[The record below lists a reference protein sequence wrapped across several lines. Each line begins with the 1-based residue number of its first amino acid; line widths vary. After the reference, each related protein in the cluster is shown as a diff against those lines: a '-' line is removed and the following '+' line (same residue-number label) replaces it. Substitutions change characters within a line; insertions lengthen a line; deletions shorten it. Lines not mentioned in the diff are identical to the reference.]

1 MPQPPADAAP
11 ALHALGPRAVLADLP
26 DLAAV
31 LDLRERV
38 LADPPEHLLAGRA
51 GTVPAARTLLLRF
64 DRPLDE
70 AARTRLARHLGR
82 LTAQDPGAQ
91 APADRERVVEIPVRY
106 DGADLTACAE
116 HLGCTP
122 EEVVRRHT
130 ETRWRAGFAGFA
142 PGFAYLTPDGGADGT
157 PDATGPGGLEVPRRD
172 SPRTRVPAGSVA
184 LAGTFSAVYPQDSPG
199 GWQLIGRTDAPL
211 WDVDRDPPALIAP
224 GDVVRFREITDD
236 ADDAEPRGAAEDSP
250 DGSPRATDRDSGAAA
265 ETPEPRTVRDDTGA
279 EQTAAR
285 LRILAPGLSTTLQDA
300 GRPGLDDLGVGPSG
314 WADPLAAHAAN
325 RLVGNPPGSAVLEN
339 ALGRL
344 RVMVP
349 EDAPDA
355 VLALTGAR
363 VQASLS
369 GSDTQGPRP
378 APLDRPFLLR
388 AGQTLEIGPVRCGLR
403 LVLAVR
409 GGFTGRAV
417 LGSLATDTL
426 SGAGPAPLTRG
437 DEVPVGPTP
446 RAAVEPWCP
455 PVPLPEDDAVLR
467 LPLAPGPRADWFAD
481 DSMAALH
488 RSVWR
493 VAEQS
498 DRVAARLEPEP
509 ADAVGAVGVEDRGP
523 ASGRGSSSDADAT
536 RAGATHTESS
546 DAPAARLRRAPER
559 EGAELASEPLV
570 RGSVQIPPNG
580 HPVVFLADRPVTGGY
595 PVLGL
600 VAPEHLRLLAQ
611 APPGTR
617 VVLEPPVG
625 VPASP
630 ADQPAGAA
638 ADPDSPDP
646 AGIIRPDS
654 PENAAPTEES
664 RCAPS

>member
-11 ALHALGPRAVLADLP
+11 ALHALGPRAVLADLA

-38 LADPPEHLLAGRA
+38 LADPPEHLLPGRA

-64 DRPLDE
+64 DRSLDG

-82 LTAQDPGAQ
+82 LTALDPGAQ

-142 PGFAYLTPDGGADGT
+142 PGFAYLTPDSGPACA
-157 PDATGPGGLEVPRRD
+157 PDAPGPGGLEVPRRD

-224 GDVVRFREITDD
+224 GDVVRFREITDETDD
-236 ADDAEPRGAAEDSP
+236 ADREVSAGACPA
-250 DGSPRATDRDSGAAA
+250 DG
-265 ETPEPRTVRDDTGA
+265 TGA
-279 EQTAAR
+279 ERTTAR

-369 GSDTQGPRP
+369 GSDAQGSRP

-409 GGFTGRAV
+409 GGFMGRAV

-426 SGAGPAPLTRG
+426 SGVGPAPLTRG
-437 DEVPVGPTP
+437 DEVAVGPPP

-455 PVPLPEDDAVLR
+455 PVPLPEADAVLR
-467 LPLAPGPRADWFAD
+467 LPMAPGPRADWFTE
-481 DSMAALH
+481 DSVAAL
-488 RSVWR
+488 RRTVWR

-498 DRVAARLEPEP
+498 DRVAASLEPEP
-509 ADAVGAVGVEDRGP
+509 ADAVGPVGVEDRGP
-523 ASGRGSSSDADAT
+523 APGRGSSSDAGAT

-559 EGAELASEPLV
+559 KGAELASEPLV

-625 VPASP
+625 MPAPPAARSADP
-630 ADQPAGAA
+630 ADP
-638 ADPDSPDP
+638 ADP
-646 AGIIRPDS
+646 
-654 PENAAPTEES
+654 PETAAPTEES

>member
-11 ALHALGPRAVLADLP
+11 ALHALGPRAVLADLA

-38 LADPPEHLLAGRA
+38 LADPPEHLLPGRA

-70 AARTRLARHLGR
+70 AARTRLARHLHR
-82 LTAQDPGAQ
+82 LTAQDPETQ
-91 APADRERVVEIPVRY
+91 ASAGQDRVVEIPVRY

-142 PGFAYLTPDGGADGT
+142 PGFAYLTPDSGPACA
-157 PDATGPGGLEVPRRD
+157 PDAPGPGGLEVPRRD

-224 GDVVRFREITDD
+224 GDVVRFREITDETDD
-236 ADDAEPRGAAEDSP
+236 ADREVSAGACPADS
-250 DGSPRATDRDSGAAA
+250 
-265 ETPEPRTVRDDTGA
+265 TGA
-279 EQTAAR
+279 ERTTAR

-325 RLVGNPPGSAVLEN
+325 RLVGNPMGSAVLEN

-344 RVMVP
+344 RVTVP

-363 VQASLS
+363 VQASICGS
-369 GSDTQGPRP
+369 GDQAPQA

-388 AGQTLEIGPVRCGLR
+388 SGQVLELGPTRRGLR

-426 SGAGPAPLTRG
+426 SGVGPAPLTRG
-437 DEVPVGPTP
+437 DEVAVGPTP

-455 PVPLPEDDAVLR
+455 PVPLPSASPEAALR
-467 LPLAPGPRADWFAD
+467 LPLTPGPRRDWFAE
-481 DSMAALH
+481 DSVAALG
-488 RSVWR
+488 RTVWR

-498 DRVAARLEPEP
+498 DRVAARLEPDP
-509 ADAVGAVGVEDRGP
+509 
-523 ASGRGSSSDADAT
+523 SDA
-536 RAGATHTESS
+536 AG
-546 DAPAARLRRAPER
+546 DGDRAPAPGGGSAPDAGGPGTARSGGPGAPEAGLRRTPER

-570 RGSVQIPPNG
+570 RGAVQIPPNG

-617 VVLEPPVG
+617 VVLEPPASM
-625 VPASP
+625 PAPPAARSADP
-630 ADQPAGAA
+630 ADP
-638 ADPDSPDP
+638 ADP
-646 AGIIRPDS
+646 
-654 PENAAPTEES
+654 PETAAPTEES

>member
-31 LDLRERV
+31 LGLRQRV
-38 LADPPEHLLAGRA
+38 LADPPEHLLPGRA

-64 DRPLDE
+64 DRSLDG

-82 LTAQDPGAQ
+82 LTALDPGAQ

-142 PGFAYLTPDGGADGT
+142 PGFAYLTPDSGPACA
-157 PDATGPGGLEVPRRD
+157 PDAPGPGGLEVPRRD

-224 GDVVRFREITDD
+224 GDVVRFREITDETDD
-236 ADDAEPRGAAEDSP
+236 ADREVSAGACPA
-250 DGSPRATDRDSGAAA
+250 DG
-265 ETPEPRTVRDDTGA
+265 TGA
-279 EQTAAR
+279 ERTTAR

-349 EDAPDA
+349 QDAPDA

-369 GSDTQGPRP
+369 GSDAQGSRP

-426 SGAGPAPLTRG
+426 SGVGPAPLTRG
-437 DEVPVGPTP
+437 DEVAVGPPP

-455 PVPLPEDDAVLR
+455 PVPLPEADAVLR
-467 LPLAPGPRADWFAD
+467 LPMAPGPRADWFTE
-481 DSMAALH
+481 DSVAAL
-488 RSVWR
+488 RRTVWR

-509 ADAVGAVGVEDRGP
+509 ADAVGPVGVEDRGP
-523 ASGRGSSSDADAT
+523 APGRGSSSDAGAT

-559 EGAELASEPLV
+559 KGAELASEPLV
-570 RGSVQIPPNG
+570 RGAVQIPPNG

-617 VVLEPPVG
+617 VVLEPPASM
-625 VPASP
+625 PAPPAARSADP
-630 ADQPAGAA
+630 ADP
-638 ADPDSPDP
+638 ADP
-646 AGIIRPDS
+646 
-654 PENAAPTEES
+654 PETAAPTEES

>member
-11 ALHALGPRAVLADLP
+11 ALHALGPRAVLADLA

-38 LADPPEHLLAGRA
+38 LADPPEHLLPGRA

-64 DRPLDE
+64 DRSLDG

-82 LTAQDPGAQ
+82 LTALDPGAQ

-106 DGADLTACAE
+106 DGADLAACAE

-130 ETRWRAGFAGFA
+130 ETSWRAGFAGFA
-142 PGFAYLTPDGGADGT
+142 PGFAYLTPDGGPACAPDGT
-157 PDATGPGGLEVPRRD
+157 GPVGLEVPRRD

-211 WDVDRDPPALIAP
+211 WEVDRDPPALIAP
-224 GDVVRFREITDD
+224 GDVVRFRAIADGQGD
-236 ADDAEPRGAAEDSP
+236 AGWEEPAEACSTGVTGARGATEDSP
-250 DGSPRATDRDSGAAA
+250 DGSRRATGRDSGGAAA
-265 ETPEPRTVRDDTGA
+265 TPEPRD
-279 EQTAAR
+279 AR

-325 RLVGNPPGSAVLEN
+325 RLVGNPMGSAVLEN

-344 RVMVP
+344 RVTVP

-369 GSDTQGPRP
+369 GSDAQGSRP

-426 SGAGPAPLTRG
+426 SGVGPAPLTRG
-437 DEVPVGPTP
+437 DEVAVGPPP

-455 PVPLPEDDAVLR
+455 PVPLPSASPEAALR
-467 LPLAPGPRADWFAD
+467 LPLTPGPRRDWFAE
-481 DSMAALH
+481 DSVAALG
-488 RSVWR
+488 RTVWR

-498 DRVAARLEPEP
+498 DRVAARLEPDP
-509 ADAVGAVGVEDRGP
+509 
-523 ASGRGSSSDADAT
+523 SDA
-536 RAGATHTESS
+536 AG
-546 DAPAARLRRAPER
+546 DGDRAPAPGGGSAPDAGGPGTARSGGPGAPEARLRRAPER
-559 EGAELASEPLV
+559 KGAELASEPLV
-570 RGSVQIPPNG
+570 RGAVQIPPNG

-617 VVLEPPVG
+617 VVLEPPASM
-625 VPASP
+625 PAPPAARSADP
-630 ADQPAGAA
+630 ADP
-638 ADPDSPDP
+638 ADP
-646 AGIIRPDS
+646 
-654 PENAAPTEES
+654 PETAAPTEES

>member
-11 ALHALGPRAVLADLP
+11 PLHVLGPRAVLADLP

-31 LDLRERV
+31 LGLRQRV
-38 LADPPEHLLAGRA
+38 LADPPEHLLPGRA

-64 DRPLDE
+64 DRPLGG
-70 AARTRLARHLGR
+70 AARTRLARHLAR
-82 LTAQDPGAQ
+82 LGAREDAGKQ
-91 APADRERVVEIPVRY
+91 EPAAEERVVEIPVRY
-106 DGADLTACAE
+106 DGADLAACAE

-130 ETRWRAGFAGFA
+130 ETSWRAGFAGFA
-142 PGFAYLTPDGGADGT
+142 PGFAYLTPDGGPACAPDGT
-157 PDATGPGGLEVPRRD
+157 GPVGLEVPRRD

-211 WDVDRDPPALIAP
+211 WEVDRDPPALIAP
-224 GDVVRFREITDD
+224 GDVVRFRAIADGQED
-236 ADDAEPRGAAEDSP
+236 AGWEEPAEACSAG
-250 DGSPRATDRDSGAAA
+250 
-265 ETPEPRTVRDDTGA
+265 VTGA
-279 EQTAAR
+279 RDAR

-325 RLVGNPPGSAVLEN
+325 RLVGNPMGSAVLEN

-344 RVMVP
+344 RVTVP

-369 GSDTQGPRP
+369 GSDAQGSRP

-426 SGAGPAPLTRG
+426 SEVGPAPLTRG
-437 DEVPVGPTP
+437 DEVAVGPPP

-455 PVPLPEDDAVLR
+455 PVPLPEADAVLR
-467 LPLAPGPRADWFAD
+467 LPMAPGPRADWFTE
-481 DSMAALH
+481 DSVAAL
-488 RSVWR
+488 RRTVWR

-509 ADAVGAVGVEDRGP
+509 ADAVGPVGVEDRGP
-523 ASGRGSSSDADAT
+523 APGRGSSSDAGAT

-559 EGAELASEPLV
+559 KGAELASEPLV

-646 AGIIRPDS
+646 AGITRPDS

>member
-11 ALHALGPRAVLADLP
+11 ALHALGPRAVLADLA

-38 LADPPEHLLAGRA
+38 LADPPEHLLPGRA

-64 DRPLDE
+64 DRSLDG

-82 LTAQDPGAQ
+82 LTALDPGAQ

-142 PGFAYLTPDGGADGT
+142 PGFAYLTPDSGPACA
-157 PDATGPGGLEVPRRD
+157 PDAPGPGGLEVPRRD

-224 GDVVRFREITDD
+224 GDVVRFREITDETDD
-236 ADDAEPRGAAEDSP
+236 ADREVSAGACPA
-250 DGSPRATDRDSGAAA
+250 DG
-265 ETPEPRTVRDDTGA
+265 TGA
-279 EQTAAR
+279 ERTTAR

-349 EDAPDA
+349 QDAPDA

-369 GSDTQGPRP
+369 GSDAQGSRP

-426 SGAGPAPLTRG
+426 SGVGPAPLTRG
-437 DEVPVGPTP
+437 DEVAVGPPP

-455 PVPLPEDDAVLR
+455 PVPLPEADAVLR
-467 LPLAPGPRADWFAD
+467 LPMAPGPRADWFTE
-481 DSMAALH
+481 DSVAAL
-488 RSVWR
+488 RRTVWR

-509 ADAVGAVGVEDRGP
+509 ADAVGPVGVEDRGP
-523 ASGRGSSSDADAT
+523 APGRGSSSDAGAT

-559 EGAELASEPLV
+559 KGAELASEPLV

-617 VVLEPPVG
+617 VVLEPPASM
-625 VPASP
+625 PAPPAARSADP
-630 ADQPAGAA
+630 ADP
-638 ADPDSPDP
+638 ADP
-646 AGIIRPDS
+646 
-654 PENAAPTEES
+654 PETAAPTEES

>member
-11 ALHALGPRAVLADLP
+11 ALHALGPRAVLADLA

-38 LADPPEHLLAGRA
+38 LADPPEHLLPGRA

-64 DRPLDE
+64 DRSLDG

-82 LTAQDPGAQ
+82 LTALDPGAQ

-142 PGFAYLTPDGGADGT
+142 PGFAYLTPDSGPACA
-157 PDATGPGGLEVPRRD
+157 PDAPGPGGLEVPRRD

-224 GDVVRFREITDD
+224 GDVVRFREITDETDD
-236 ADDAEPRGAAEDSP
+236 ADREVSAGACPA
-250 DGSPRATDRDSGAAA
+250 DG
-265 ETPEPRTVRDDTGA
+265 TGA
-279 EQTAAR
+279 ERTTAR

-369 GSDTQGPRP
+369 GSDAQGSRP

-409 GGFTGRAV
+409 GGFMGRAV

-426 SGAGPAPLTRG
+426 SGVGPAPLTRG
-437 DEVPVGPTP
+437 DEVAVGPPP

-455 PVPLPEDDAVLR
+455 PVPLPEADAVLR
-467 LPLAPGPRADWFAD
+467 LPMAPGPRADWFTE
-481 DSMAALH
+481 DSVAAL
-488 RSVWR
+488 RRTVWR

-509 ADAVGAVGVEDRGP
+509 ADAVGPVGVEDRGP
-523 ASGRGSSSDADAT
+523 APGRGSSSDAGAT

-559 EGAELASEPLV
+559 KGAELASEPLV

-617 VVLEPPVG
+617 VVLEPPASM
-625 VPASP
+625 PAPPAARSADP
-630 ADQPAGAA
+630 ADP
-638 ADPDSPDP
+638 ADP
-646 AGIIRPDS
+646 
-654 PENAAPTEES
+654 PETAAPTEES

>member
-199 GWQLIGRTDAPL
+199 GWHLIGRTDAPL

-224 GDVVRFREITDD
+224 GDVVRFRAIV
-236 ADDAEPRGAAEDSP
+236 
-250 DGSPRATDRDSGAAA
+250 DGQ
-265 ETPEPRTVRDDTGA
+265 EDTGREEPA
-279 EQTAAR
+279 EACSAGVTGARDAR

-523 ASGRGSSSDADAT
+523 ASGRGSSSDADAA

-625 VPASP
+625 VPAAP
-630 ADQPAGAA
+630 ADQPAGVVAG
-638 ADPDSPDP
+638 PDSPDP
-646 AGIIRPDS
+646 ASVARPDS
-654 PENAAPTEES
+654 PETAAPTEES

>member
-11 ALHALGPRAVLADLP
+11 ALHALGPRAVLADLA

-38 LADPPEHLLAGRA
+38 LADPPEHLLPGRA

-70 AARTRLARHLGR
+70 AARTRLARHLHR
-82 LTAQDPGAQ
+82 LTAQDPETQ
-91 APADRERVVEIPVRY
+91 ASAGQDRVVEIPVRY

-142 PGFAYLTPDGGADGT
+142 PGFAYLTPDSGPACA
-157 PDATGPGGLEVPRRD
+157 PDAPGPGGLEVPRRD

-224 GDVVRFREITDD
+224 GDVVRFREITDETDD
-236 ADDAEPRGAAEDSP
+236 ADREVSAGACPA
-250 DGSPRATDRDSGAAA
+250 DG
-265 ETPEPRTVRDDTGA
+265 TGA
-279 EQTAAR
+279 ERTTAR

-369 GSDTQGPRP
+369 GSDAQGSRP

-409 GGFTGRAV
+409 GGFMGRAV

-426 SGAGPAPLTRG
+426 SGVGPAPLTRG
-437 DEVPVGPTP
+437 DEVAVGPPP

-455 PVPLPEDDAVLR
+455 PVPLPEADAVLR
-467 LPLAPGPRADWFAD
+467 LPMAPGPRADWFTE
-481 DSMAALH
+481 DSVAAL
-488 RSVWR
+488 RRTVWR

-509 ADAVGAVGVEDRGP
+509 ADAVGPVGVEDRGP
-523 ASGRGSSSDADAT
+523 APGRGSSSDAGAT

-559 EGAELASEPLV
+559 KGAELASEPLV

-617 VVLEPPVG
+617 VVLEPPASM
-625 VPASP
+625 PAPPAARSADP
-630 ADQPAGAA
+630 ADP
-638 ADPDSPDP
+638 ADP
-646 AGIIRPDS
+646 
-654 PENAAPTEES
+654 PETAAPTEES

>member
-11 ALHALGPRAVLADLP
+11 ALHALGPRAVLADLA

-31 LDLRERV
+31 LNLRERV
-38 LADPPEHLLAGRA
+38 LADPPEHLLPGRA

-70 AARTRLARHLGR
+70 AARTRLVRHLHR
-82 LTAQDPGAQ
+82 LTAQDPETQ
-91 APADRERVVEIPVRY
+91 ASAGQDRVVEIPVRY

-116 HLGCTP
+116 HLGYTP

-142 PGFAYLTPDGGADGT
+142 PGFAYLTPDSGPACA

-224 GDVVRFREITDD
+224 GDVVRFREITDETDD
-236 ADDAEPRGAAEDSP
+236 ADREVSAGACPA
-250 DGSPRATDRDSGAAA
+250 DG
-265 ETPEPRTVRDDTGA
+265 TGA
-279 EQTAAR
+279 ERTTAR

-369 GSDTQGPRP
+369 GSDAQGSRP

-426 SGAGPAPLTRG
+426 SGVGPAPLTRG
-437 DEVPVGPTP
+437 DEVAVGPPP

-455 PVPLPEDDAVLR
+455 PVPLPEADAVLR
-467 LPLAPGPRADWFAD
+467 LPMAPGPRADWFTE
-481 DSMAALH
+481 DSVAAL
-488 RSVWR
+488 RRTVWR

-509 ADAVGAVGVEDRGP
+509 ADAVGPVGVEDRGP
-523 ASGRGSSSDADAT
+523 APGRGSSSDAGAT

-559 EGAELASEPLV
+559 KGAELASEPLV

-646 AGIIRPDS
+646 AGITRPDS